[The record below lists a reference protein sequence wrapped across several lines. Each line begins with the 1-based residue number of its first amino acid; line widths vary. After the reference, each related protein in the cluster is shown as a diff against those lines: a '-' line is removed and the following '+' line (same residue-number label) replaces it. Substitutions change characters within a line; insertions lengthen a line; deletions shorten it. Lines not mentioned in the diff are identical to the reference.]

1 MWDSWILTRYADVEA
16 AFKDHEHYSNATYSS
31 NTGEVFGQTLLEMD
45 GLDHV
50 VRRTIVAPEFVGKR
64 LEAFLSVIDQNALDL
79 IEPWRTSGYVDLVDA
94 FTTRLPINVIV
105 DMLALPKGDHDL
117 FHEWYSAMMD
127 GLGRTGAREA
137 GRAAHDA
144 VCAYVEPFLTERL
157 ELPWP

>member
-1 MWDSWILTRYADVEA
+1 M
-16 AFKDHEHYSNATYSS
+16 
-31 NTGEVFGQTLLEMD
+31 FGQTLLEMD

-64 LEAFLSVIDQNALDL
+64 LEAFVSVIDQNALDL

-117 FHEWYSAMMD
+117 FHEWY
-127 GLGRTGAREA
+127 
-137 GRAAHDA
+137 
-144 VCAYVEPFLTERL
+144 
-157 ELPWP
+157 WP